1 MNANDPCR
9 KLVLAL
15 MILLASFMMLDAGTI
30 QAKEST
36 ITVIQGMDPVTLDP
50 QFEESSPLSN
60 ILYLVFDRIVALDR
74 DVNVK
79 PMIAES
85 FGPLE
90 DKKTWRIVLKKGIKF
105 WNGEPLNAHAVKFTI
120 DRMGDENL
128 RKQGLNDPFP
138 ARAGLDHVKIID
150 DYTVDIVLK
159 KPNIMFPLFL
169 QFVHV
174 LEPNYYSTHTVQE
187 TAIKPMG
194 SGPWIFK
201 EWIKDDHL
209 TVVANPD
216 YWRGKPPIDTV
227 IYRPVP
233 EKSTRLAML
242 ESGDADIV
250 ADIGPEDLPMIQ
262 KNPKLRF
269 AKAGGRRYAIHIPC
283 RIDRYKDRRVRQ
295 ALNHAVDFASINKF
309 ILSNLADKQ
318 LAVPVLGKYWTNPDI
333 KPYKYNPEKAK
344 KLLAEAKFPMD
355 EEISIY
361 TPSGRYVKDVEV
373 AEAVAGFLR
382 DIGLKAFAKTLEWT
396 VFTQKIR
403 SRTLDDLYLIALGSR
418 FNGPQDLNIVMPK
431 QAWDVT
437 DWAENSEN
445 GPAFVKLYSELE
457 TTFDLKKQQAIVW
470 EMSRLWAEEAPWI
483 PLWDMQTLYGVN
495 KRINWESSGNYRIEL
510 WIVDED
516 CVRIIE

>member
-1 MNANDPCR
+1 MQAIDLYKKIFLP
-9 KLVLAL
+9 L
-15 MILLASFMMLDAGTI
+15 MITIVFAVIFNAGTI
-30 QAKEST
+30 LAKDST

-50 QFEESSPLSN
+50 QFAESSPLSN
-60 ILYLVFDRIVALDR
+60 VLYLMFDRIVALDR

-85 FGPLE
+85 FAPLE
-90 DKKTWRIVLKKGIKF
+90 DKKTWRIKLRKGIRF
-105 WNGEPLNAHAVKFTI
+105 WNGKPLNANAVKFTI
-120 DRMGDENL
+120 DRMSDEKL

-138 ARAGLDHVKIID
+138 KRAGLDHVKVID

-159 KPNIMFPLFL
+159 KPNIIFPLFL
-169 QFVHV
+169 QFVHI
-174 LEPNYYSTHTVQE
+174 LEPSYYSTHSPQE

-194 SGPWIFK
+194 SGPWILK
-201 EWIKDDHL
+201 EWVKDDHL

-242 ESGDADIV
+242 ESGEADIV
-250 ADIGPEDLPMIQ
+250 AAIGPEDLPLIQ
-262 KNPKLRF
+262 KNPNLRF

-283 RIDRYKDRRVRQ
+283 RIKKYQDRRVRQ
-295 ALNHAVDFASINKF
+295 ALNHAVDFTSINKY
-309 ILSNLADKQ
+309 ILSNLADEQ
-318 LAVPVLGKYWTNPDI
+318 LAVPVLGKFWTSPNI
-333 KPYKYNPEKAK
+333 KPYPYDPDKAK
-344 KLLAEAKFPMD
+344 KLLAEAQFPMD
-355 EEISIY
+355 KEITIY

-373 AEAVAGFLR
+373 AEAVAGFFR
-382 DIGLKAFAKTLEWT
+382 DIGLKAFAKPQEWT

-403 SRTLDDLYLIALGSR
+403 SRTIDDIYLIALGSR
-418 FNGPQDLNIVMPK
+418 FNGPQDLNIVMPR

-457 TTFDLKKQQAIVW
+457 TTFDINNQQSIVW

-483 PLWDMQTLYGVN
+483 PLWNMQTLYGVN
-495 KRINWESSGNYRIEL
+495 KRINWKAAGNYRIEL
-510 WIVDED
+510 WLVNEE
-516 CVRIIE
+516 CVRIIK